1 MIVGVPKEIYPGERR
16 VALVPAVVP
25 SLVKAG
31 MEVLVESGAG
41 VQSGYPDDAY
51 AAKGARISGG
61 RDEVFGRADVVLQVL
76 CHGANDVSG
85 AEDLPR
91 MRPGQAVI
99 GFLRPLASPR
109 AVRELAE
116 RGVTS
121 IAVELVPR
129 TSRAQAMDVLSAMA
143 TIAGYKAVLLAAE
156 TLPRM
161 FPMLMTAAGTISPA
175 HVLVIGAGVAG
186 LQAIGTARRLGAV
199 ASAYDLRPAAQEQIR
214 SVGGRVVELPIDTA
228 DAEGAGGYA
237 KAQGEDFYRRQREL
251 LGAVVAE
258 SDVVITTAA
267 VPGAKAPV
275 LVTADMV
282 ERMTPGSVIVDLA
295 AERGGNCELTRRN
308 EKVER
313 HGVTI
318 FGLVN
323 LPGTVP
329 FHASQLYARAAANF
343 LLHLAPQGT
352 FDLERDDDIV
362 REPIVTRGG
371 EVVHPR
377 VLETLATEA

>member
-228 DAEGAGGYA
+228 DAEGARGRGRRLFWWDFLFYA
-237 KAQGEDFYRRQREL
+237 IFGFVVTSSVQIAGVLLVFGLLVIPAVAGLLTSPRPAVALAVGWAFAFVACLAGL
-251 LGAVVAE
+251 LGSVRW
-258 SDVVITTAA
+258 DLPAA
-267 VPGAKAPV
+267 PSV
-275 LVTADMV
+275 LVALSALLLV
-282 ERMTPGSVIVDLA
+282 LGVGLRLA
-295 AERGGNCELTRRN
+295 RGGGADR
-308 EKVER
+308 
-313 HGVTI
+313 
-318 FGLVN
+318 
-323 LPGTVP
+323 P
-329 FHASQLYARAAANF
+329 A
-343 LLHLAPQGT
+343 
-352 FDLERDDDIV
+352 
-362 REPIVTRGG
+362 
-371 EVVHPR
+371 
-377 VLETLATEA
+377 